1 MLSPS
6 PNAPCTLP
14 TLGACNSTERAGET
28 KLLLQKAAPG
38 WGGSQ
43 QDPTRGRGLSHQ
55 PRGASGGTARGHVA
69 AHGAVPG
76 GFQSTQQKEEKV
88 VGQLPAPQHTARSSS
103 ICPAHGNGTG
113 DSRREVRDVSSSS
126 KKTEN
131 SSSATARCSF
141 PVLAAALCSAT
152 HFLEGAEAQPRLQQ
166 PPGAA
171 ASFPPSARPAPYIN
185 LISRALLSARQMA
198 PLILDL
204 FSWKLI

>member
-1 MLSPS
+1 MMQDAPRCI
-6 PNAPCTLP
+6 PNLCPHAQP
-14 TLGACNSTERAGET
+14 
-28 KLLLQKAAPG
+28 
-38 WGGSQ
+38 
-43 QDPTRGRGLSHQ
+43 DPQ
-55 PRGASGGTARGHVA
+55 AARGSLPL
-69 AHGAVPG
+69 GP
-76 GFQSTQQKEEKV
+76 QKPTQGSSPEPQQQEEKL

-103 ICPAHGNGTG
+103 ICPALGNGTG

-152 HFLEGAEAQPRLQQ
+152 NFLEGAEAQPRLQQ

-185 LISRALLSARQMA
+185 LISRAPLSARQMA